1 MCLRGV
7 TFYNGNSMTEVSF
20 YDIGLS
26 APLQKSVKLL
36 GFENPSPIQALTIP
50 TALEG
55 KDILGISETG
65 SGKTAA
71 FGLPALQN
79 IDVSSRNTQVLILCP
94 TRELSVQVCEEIHR
108 LGSQIEGLRA
118 VPVYG
123 GAPIDRQMRAL
134 RSGAHIVVGTPGRL
148 MDLQKRKVFRTD
160 HVKYVVLDEADRM
173 LDMGFVDDM
182 HQILGSLPEE
192 RQSLFF
198 SATMSREVERLIN
211 TFGKN
216 PEHIRV
222 KNKELTVSTID
233 QSYFE
238 VRSRS
243 KVEVLSRLLDTEET
257 RLGVVF
263 CNTKLMVDECTEA
276 LIARGYSAD
285 RIHGDIPQNIRER
298 VIKLF
303 REGTIEILVATDV
316 AARGLDIE
324 NLDVVFN
331 YDLPHD
337 PEDYVHRIGRTG
349 RAGRSGRAVSF
360 VFGREIHRLEAIER
374 YTRHQIRRAKIPSV
388 EEVEGLRANR
398 IFETLKGRLEEG
410 KYQRYGPLVDRLL
423 EQGFTPTDIAS
434 GLFTLL
440 KEKESR
446 DNAEIQEDA
455 EKFSSD
461 RPARSGRGGA
471 GGRHRGGPRRGGGG
485 SYGRGR
491 SSGGGQSRS
500 GGRSGGYSRGGEG
513 RGGDNR
519 GGGYNRGSDSSGGGA
534 PSRRRSSEG
543 ARSKGDSFRR

>member
-1 MCLRGV
+1 M
-7 TFYNGNSMTEVSF
+7 TEASFYNL
-20 YDIGLS
+20 GLS
-26 APLQKSVKLL
+26 APLQKAVKLL

-50 TALEG
+50 PALAGE
-55 KDILGISETG
+55 DILGISETG

-71 FGLPALQN
+71 FGLPALEK
-79 IDVSSRNTQVLILCP
+79 IDISSRHTQVLIICP

-108 LGSQIEGLRA
+108 LGSQMEGLRA
-118 VPVYG
+118 IPVYG
-123 GAPIDRQMRAL
+123 GAPIDRQIRAL
-134 RSGAHIVVGTPGRL
+134 RAGTHIVVGTPGRL
-148 MDLQKRKVFRTD
+148 MDLQKRRVFRTD
-160 HVKYVVLDEADRM
+160 HVRYIVLDEADRM

-182 HQILGSLPEE
+182 TTILGSLPEN

-198 SATMSREVERLIN
+198 SATMNREVERLIGR
-211 TFGKN
+211 FGNN
-216 PEHIRV
+216 PQHIRV
-222 KNKELTVSTID
+222 KSKELTVSTIE
-233 QSYFE
+233 QSYYE

-243 KVEVLSRLLDTEET
+243 KIEVLSRLLDTGEP

-303 REGTIEILVATDV
+303 REGTIELLVATDV

-374 YTRHQIRRAKIPSV
+374 YTRHRIRRARIPSV

-398 IFETLKGRLEEG
+398 MFETLKAKLESGSYE
-410 KYQRYGPLVDRLL
+410 RYDTLVDRLL
-423 EQGFTPTDIAS
+423 EQGFTSTDIAS
-434 GLFTLL
+434 ALFSSL

-446 DNAEIQEDA
+446 ENEAIQEDT
-455 EKFSSD
+455 EKHSD
-461 RPARSGRGGA
+461 S
-471 GGRHRGGPRRGGGG
+471 PRRGGGG
-485 SYGRGR
+485 GGGGRYQGGGGGHR
-491 SSGGGQSRS
+491 RRRSGGG
-500 GGRSGGYSRGGEG
+500 
-513 RGGDNR
+513 
-519 GGGYNRGSDSSGGGA
+519 GGGSYPS
-534 PSRRRSSEG
+534 SRRRSSEG
-543 ARSKGDSFRR
+543 KHSKGEPFRPKYRGK